1 MIQIQHKMNCCGCN
15 ACGDACTQGAISF
28 KTDNEGFWYPEV
40 NKNLCVDC
48 GLCEKVCQELYPYE
62 EHYPLGAYAG
72 INPDDDIRLS
82 SSSGGMFTLLAYHVI
97 EKGGVVFGAKFTDD
111 WMVILSYTETRDGID
126 LFRGSKYLQAKV
138 GTSYADAKDFLQQ
151 GRQVLFTGTPC
162 QISGLKHYLMRDY
175 DNLITLDIICH
186 GVPSPKV
193 WKKYITEVTNNAVP
207 TILTCSFRNKDNGWK
222 NYNFHIDWGTNGQN
236 NSITSYHQTDPFMR
250 GFLANMTMRPSCH
263 TCKAKSGRG
272 HSDITLGDF
281 WGIQTIAP
289 EMDDDKGTNI
299 VLVNTLKGMNVLK
312 STIAKIEPVDFASS
326 IINNPSWSMS
336 SPANNRR
343 QKFYKSLDSS
353 NSVVRLIERNL
364 SHRSLL
370 SYFRI
375 VFRRLAQIMSYVRRN
390 IIK

>member
-1 MIQIQHKMNCCGCN
+1 MRDSGR
-15 ACGDACTQGAISF
+15 
-28 KTDNEGFWYPEV
+28 YPEV
-40 NKNLCVDC
+40 NKDLCVDC
-48 GLCEKVCQELYPYE
+48 GLCEKVCQKLYPYE
-62 EHYPLGAYAG
+62 EHEPISVYAG
-72 INPDDDIRLS
+72 INPDEDIRLS

-111 WMVILSYTETRDGID
+111 WMVILSYTETRDGIA

-222 NYNFHIDWGTNGQN
+222 NYNLHIDWDDNGKN
-236 NSITSYHQTDPFMR
+236 NSITSYYQTDPFMH

-263 TCKAKSGRG
+263 TCKAKSGRS

-326 IINNPSWSMS
+326 ITHNPSWSVS
-336 SPANNRR
+336 SPIHNRR
-343 QKFYKSLDSS
+343 QKFYKSIDSCD
-353 NSVVRLIERNL
+353 SVVKLIEREL

-370 SYFRI
+370 SYFQI
-375 VFRRLAQIMSYVRRN
+375 VLRRLAQIMPYVRRN

>member
-1 MIQIQHKMNCCGCN
+1 MIQINNKVDCCGCN
-15 ACGDACTQGAISF
+15 ACGDACVHGAIAF
-28 KTDNEGFWYPEV
+28 KTDVEGFWYPEV
-40 NKNLCVDC
+40 NKELCVDC

-62 EHYPLGAYAG
+62 GREPISAYAG

-82 SSSGGMFTLLAYHVI
+82 SSSGGLFTLLAYHVI

-111 WMVILSYTETRDGID
+111 WMVMLSYTETRDGIA

-138 GTSYADAKDFLQQ
+138 GTSYADAKEFLQQ

-193 WKKYITEVTNNAVP
+193 WKKYITEVTNDAVH

-222 NYNFHIDWGTNGQN
+222 NYNLHIDSGINGQKK
-236 NSITSYHQTDPFMR
+236 SITSYYQTDPFMR
-250 GFLANMTMRPSCH
+250 GFLANMTMRPSCYS
-263 TCKAKSGRG
+263 CKAKSGRS

-299 VLVNTLKGMNVLK
+299 VLVNTRKGMNVLK
-312 STIAKIEPVDFASS
+312 STVAKIEPVDFANS
-326 IINNPSWSMS
+326 ITNNPSWSVS
-336 SPANNRR
+336 SPTHHRR
-343 QKFYKSLDSS
+343 HIFFKSLDSS
-353 NSVVRLIERNL
+353 DSIVRLIEREL
-364 SHRSLL
+364 SYRSKFF
-370 SYFRI
+370 YFRI
-375 VFRRLAQIMSYVRRN
+375 VLRRLAKIMSYA
-390 IIK
+390 